1 MVQNNSGILCIIPPK
16 VIGWRDLPSAGDE
29 VLEVESEH
37 RATEIMHWRSD
48 MAVKEKEK
56 EELIAIQEKLN
67 EHLKVYRAQLE
78 ERRRLGIRYS

>member
-1 MVQNNSGILCIIPPK
+1 MCIIPPK

-37 RATEIMHWRSD
+37 RVSEVMHWRND
-48 MAVKEKEK
+48 MAAKEKEK
-56 EELIAIQEKLN
+56 EELIAIQEKLD